1 MKRALKFVG
10 ISLLILIVGAA
21 AFAGYVA
28 ITGIPTYAPG
38 HLALRVTST
47 PEKIERGRKYANL
60 LCIGCHLD
68 PATGKL
74 TGKRLADVPKQ
85 FGEAYSKNITQDA
98 THGIGA
104 WSDGDLAYLLR
115 TGITRT
121 GHYTPPWMPKY
132 PHMSDEDL
140 ESIIAFLRS
149 DNPVLAPAAVDPPGV
164 SQPTYLTK
172 LLSHIAFKPLP
183 LPKGPIQTPPVSD
196 QVAYGRYLTSTL
208 GCFGCHSANFRTMN
222 ELDPE
227 KSEGYFGGG
236 NEMRDHAGNIVR
248 SANLTFDE
256 TGIATWSEGDFIRA
270 LRTGVRPDRTVFVYP
285 MTPMP
290 DLTDADASAIYAYL
304 RTVPKIHHVFERPKR
319 QAAVA
324 EGGPGKALYASYGCN
339 NCHGDNG
346 QGVADLRHAA
356 EHYPTD
362 PQLEAFI
369 RHAPSFKPG
378 IAMPAWEGI
387 IREGDYAPLIS
398 YVRELGRTAQ
408 EEK

>member
-1 MKRALKFVG
+1 MRKALKGLGYFVV
-10 ISLLILIVGAA
+10 LIIAVAGALA
-21 AFAGYVA
+21 LYIA
-28 ITGIPTYAPG
+28 ITGIPSYAPG
-38 HLALRVTST
+38 NVNLTVETSAA
-47 PEKIERGRKYANL
+47 KVERGRKFASM
-60 LCIGCHLD
+60 LCVGCHLD
-68 PATGKL
+68 PTTGKL
-74 TGKRLADVPKQ
+74 TGKRLADVPTV
-85 FGEAYSKNITQDA
+85 FGVAFSKNITRDPVY
-98 THGIGA
+98 GIGS
-104 WSDGDLAYLLR
+104 WSDGQLAYLLR
-115 TGITRT
+115 TGITRK
-121 GHYTPPWMPKY
+121 GRYTPPWMPKY

-140 ESIIAFLRS
+140 ASVIAFLRS

-339 NCHGDNG
+339 KCHGDNG

-356 EHYPTD
+356 EQYPTD
-362 PQLEAFI
+362 PQ
-369 RHAPSFKPG
+369 H
-378 IAMPAWEGI
+378 
-387 IREGDYAPLIS
+387 
-398 YVRELGRTAQ
+398 
-408 EEK
+408 